1 MGAMRA
7 SRKIRQLHTWLA
19 CLAILLNALAP
30 SISHA
35 LDSFNGRSAAW
46 VEICSLD
53 GTRFVTVAADQAPS
67 SGDQP
72 QAKVAQHCPFC
83 ASHAGNFAL
92 PAPSLAALAADPGT
106 TIAPFLFYRAPQPLF
121 AWAAANPR
129 APPAAL

>member
-1 MGAMRA
+1 M
-7 SRKIRQLHTWLA
+7 
-19 CLAILLNALAP
+19 AILLNALAP

-35 LDSFNGRSAAW
+35 LDSFGGRSAAW

-53 GTRFVTVAADQAPS
+53 GNRLVALAADHASAAGDP
-67 SGDQP
+67 GDQP
-72 QAKVAQHCPFC
+72 QAKATQHCPFC

-92 PAPSLAALAADPGT
+92 PTPSMAAQPANTGAAVVPL
-106 TIAPFLFYRAPQPLF
+106 LFYRAPQPLF